1 MKRMKIDVKEAT
13 VESSGS
19 FGKKVQMGISEEGV
33 ANLMFLLSNLY
44 NDPELA
50 AIREYTTNALDAHIR
65 VGQTRPVDI
74 YLPSRDNPLFVVKD
88 YGVGM
93 SFDDIEFIYSQYGK
107 STKSASNDEAGAFG
121 LGAKAALAIATQFSL
136 TSVKDGQK
144 TTALIS
150 KTETGINDIDILPS
164 KPTDEGNGTTITI
177 PVPHVSSFLEKVSE
191 FFKYS
196 DPNKVLINGHKPDS
210 VLANATKVDV
220 GIAGVEVYTESN
232 SSYYRDP
239 KFRVIMGNVPYAMT
253 PDEVTESIKR
263 TGEDFD
269 ISYVNMSLY
278 ISVGIGDVDL
288 TPSREG
294 LRYTDKTNA
303 RVDAILKAYIKS
315 VRKQAV
321 AEVEAV
327 DKREDVFAVLNKWAK
342 VLPKG
347 YKQWRGEEVPDHV
360 SLPPE
365 TPFVSRY
372 GKDSEHKKSNNV
384 TSKGGFTIVYG
395 RDVAEYRKVAAY
407 LTPYLEHEGQYSG
420 HFIFVTNKSDI
431 TSKWITENGGFTF
444 IEAEKLVEIGKAK
457 RKADRLAAKANK
469 PPVEKFPYPVIDL
482 VTKTAKMV
490 PYNEI
495 PEGTPYLSISD
506 FSYTLGG
513 FFSKYFNGTEPGN
526 YYNQKKEAELATA
539 LSHFTSAKQVVIFG
553 GNRKLS
559 ALQDRVKGTYSIVND
574 FSKAVNDIFQNVHM
588 DVRNLASLEKTELNH
603 ILERAKKLDMHA
615 NINDRDLRRLINPT
629 KKAKRT
635 YDKLKNYETMLEK
648 VRPDNKRA
656 AMPRQSTKITELVNK
671 YPLISAVSVYQIR
684 PTHVEH
690 LIKYMNAVHDESL
703 TPVA

>member
-1 MKRMKIDVKEAT
+1 MKIDVKEAT

-19 FGKKVQMGISEEGV
+19 FGKKVQMGISQKGV

-50 AIREYTTNALDAHIR
+50 VIREYTTNALDAHIR

-93 SFDDIEFIYSQYGK
+93 SFDDIEYIYSQYGE
-107 STKSASNDEAGAFG
+107 STKADSNDEAGAFG

-136 TSVKDGQK
+136 TSIKDGLK

-177 PVPHVSSFLEKVSE
+177 PVPHVTSFLEKVSE

-196 DPNKVLINGHKPDS
+196 DPSKVLINGHKPDS
-210 VLANATKVDV
+210 VLANAIKVEV
-220 GIAGVEVYTESN
+220 GIPGVEVHTEEN
-232 SSYYRDP
+232 KSYYRDP

-253 PDEVTESIKR
+253 PEEVTDSIKR
-263 TGEDFD
+263 TGENFD

-278 ISVGIGDVDL
+278 IVVGIGDVDL

-303 RVDAILKAYIKS
+303 RIDSILKAYIKS

-321 AEVEAV
+321 DEVEAV
-327 DKREDVFAVLNKWAK
+327 DKREDVFDVLQKWSK

-347 YKQWRGEEVPDHV
+347 YKQWRGEEVPESV

-365 TPFVSRY
+365 TPFVHRY
-372 GKDSEHKKSNNV
+372 GKDSEHTKKNHV
-384 TSKGGFTIVYG
+384 TAKGGFTIVYG

-407 LTPYLEHEGQYSG
+407 LTPYLESEGNYSG
-420 HFIFVTNKSDI
+420 NFIFATNKSDI
-431 TSKWITENGGFTF
+431 TSKWVTENGKFSF
-444 IEAEKLVEIGKAK
+444 IEADKLIEIGKAK

-469 PPVEKFPYPVIDL
+469 APVEKFPYPVLDL

-495 PEGTPYLSISD
+495 PAGTPYLDVSD
-506 FSYTLGG
+506 FSRTVGG
-513 FFSKYFNGTEPGN
+513 FLTKYFNGTEPGY
-526 YYNQKKEAELATA
+526 YYNQKREAEIATA
-539 LSHFTSAKQVVIFG
+539 LSHFTDAKQVVVFG

-559 ALQDRVKGTYSIVND
+559 ALQDRVKGTYSLVND
-574 FSKAVNDIFQNVHM
+574 FGKSVNDIFKSVHM
-588 DVRNLASLEKTELNH
+588 DVRNLASLEGTELNH
-603 ILERAKKLDMHA
+603 VLERAKKLNLHTE
-615 NINDRDLRRLINPT
+615 IKDRDVRRLINPT

-635 YDKLKNYETMLEK
+635 YYSLKFYEHELNK
-648 VRPDNKRA
+648 VRPDNKSA
-656 AMPRQSTKITELVNK
+656 AIPKQSEKITELANK
-671 YPLISAVSVYQIR
+671 YSLISAVAVYQIR
-684 PTHVEH
+684 QNHVEH
-690 LIKYMNAVHDESL
+690 LIKYMNAIHDESL
-703 TPVA
+703 TPAA

>member
-1 MKRMKIDVKEAT
+1 MKIDVKEAT

-19 FGKKVQMGISEEGV
+19 FGKKVQMGISQKGV

-50 AIREYTTNALDAHIR
+50 VIREYTTNALDAHIR

-74 YLPSRDNPLFVVKD
+74 YLPTRDNPLFVVKD

-93 SFDDIEFIYSQYGK
+93 SFADIEFIYSQYGE
-107 STKSASNDEAGAFG
+107 STKADSNDEAGAFG

-164 KPTDEGNGTTITI
+164 KATDEGNGTTITI
-177 PVPHVSSFLEKVSE
+177 PVPHVTSFLEKVSE

-196 DPNKVLINGHKPDS
+196 DPSKVLINGHKPDS
-210 VLANATKVDV
+210 VLANATKIDV
-220 GIAGVEVYTESN
+220 GLKGVEVYTETN
-232 SSYYRDP
+232 TSYYRDP
-239 KFRVIMGNVPYAMT
+239 KFRVIMGNVPYSMT
-253 PDEVTESIKR
+253 ADEVTDSIKR
-263 TGEDFD
+263 TGERFD
-269 ISYVNMSLY
+269 IGYVNMSLY
-278 ISVGIGDVDL
+278 IVVGIGDVDL

-303 RVDAILKAYIKS
+303 RIDSIIKAYIKA

-321 AEVEAV
+321 DEVEAV
-327 DKREDVFAVLNKWAK
+327 DEREKVFEVLNKWVK
-342 VLPKG
+342 ILPKG
-347 YKQWRGEEVPDHV
+347 YRQWRGEEVPEMV

-365 TPFVSRY
+365 TPSVSRY
-372 GKDSEHKKSNNV
+372 GKDSEHTKTSKV
-384 TSKGGFTIVYG
+384 TSKGGYTIVYG

-407 LTPYLEHEGQYSG
+407 LTPYLESSG
-420 HFIFVTNKSDI
+420 KHSGNFLFVTNKSDI
-431 TSKWITENGGFTF
+431 TSKWILENKGFDF
-444 IEAEKLVEIGKAK
+444 IEADKVVEIGKAK
-457 RKADRLAAKANK
+457 RKADRLAAKATK
-469 PPVEKFPYPVIDL
+469 PPVEKFPYPVLDL

-495 PEGTPYLSISD
+495 PVGTPYLAVDD
-506 FSYTLGG
+506 FSYTVGG
-513 FFSKYFNGTEPGN
+513 FFSKYFNGTEPGY

-539 LSHFTSAKQVVIFG
+539 LSHFTSAKQVIIFG

-559 ALQDRVKGTYSIVND
+559 ALEDRVKGTYSLVND
-574 FSKAVNDIFQNVHM
+574 FTKAVDNIFKAVHM
-588 DVRNLASLEKTELNH
+588 DVRDLASLEDTELNH
-603 ILERAKKLDMHA
+603 ILERAKKLDLHT
-615 NINDRDLRRLINPT
+615 NIKDRELRRLINPT

-635 YDKLKNYETMLEK
+635 YDKLKNYETMLAK

-656 AMPRQSTKITELVNK
+656 AMPRQSTKIAELIEK

-684 PTHVEH
+684 QNHVEH

-703 TPVA
+703 TPAA

>member
-1 MKRMKIDVKEAT
+1 MKIDVKEAT

-19 FGKKVQMGISEEGV
+19 FGKKVQMGISQKGV

-50 AIREYTTNALDAHIR
+50 VIREYTTNALDAHIR

-93 SFDDIEFIYSQYGK
+93 SFGDIEFIYSQYGE
-107 STKSASNDEAGAFG
+107 STKADSNDEAGAFG

-136 TSVKDGQK
+136 TSVKDGLK

-164 KPTDEGNGTTITI
+164 KPTEEGNGTTITI
-177 PVPHVSSFLEKVSE
+177 PVPHVTSFLEKVSE

-196 DPNKVLINGHKPDS
+196 DPSKVLINGHKPDS
-210 VLANATKVDV
+210 VLANATKIDV
-220 GIAGVEVYTESN
+220 GLPGVDVYTENN

-239 KFRVIMGNVPYAMT
+239 KFRVIMGNVPYSMT
-253 PDEVTESIKR
+253 ADEVTDSIKR
-263 TGEDFD
+263 TGENFD
-269 ISYVNMSLY
+269 IGYVNMSLY
-278 ISVGIGDVDL
+278 IVVGIGDVDL

-303 RVDAILKAYIKS
+303 RIDAILKAFIKS

-321 AEVEAV
+321 DEVEAV
-327 DKREDVFAVLNKWAK
+327 QERQDVFEVLNKWTK

-347 YKQWRGEEVPDHV
+347 YRQWHGETVPETV

-365 TPFVSRY
+365 TPSVHRY
-372 GKDSEHKKSNNV
+372 GTDSEHTKVSKV
-384 TSKGGFTIVYG
+384 TSKGGYIVVYG
-395 RDVAEYRKVAAY
+395 RDVAEYRKVSAY
-407 LTPYLEHEGQYSG
+407 LTPYLESLGNYSG
-420 HFIFVTNKSDI
+420 HFLFVTNKSDV
-431 TSKWITENGGFTF
+431 SDKWITENKGFEL
-444 IEAEKLVEIGKAK
+444 IEADKVVEIGKAK

-469 PPVEKFPYPVIDL
+469 PPVEKFPYPVLDL

-495 PEGTPYLSISD
+495 PAGTPYLAIAD
-506 FSYTLGG
+506 FSHSVGT
-513 FFSKYFNGTEPGN
+513 FFSKYFNGTEPGQ

-539 LSHFTSAKQVVIFG
+539 LSHFTSAKQVIIFG

-559 ALQDRVKGTYSIVND
+559 ALEDRVKGTYSLVND
-574 FSKAVNDIFQNVHM
+574 FSKAVNDIFKTVHM
-588 DVRNLASLEKTELNH
+588 DVRNLASLENTELNH
-603 ILERAKKLDMHA
+603 ILERAKTL
-615 NINDRDLRRLINPT
+615 NIHTEIRDRELRRLINPT

-635 YDKLKNYETMLEK
+635 YDKLKNYETMLAK
-648 VRPDNKRA
+648 VRPDNKSA

-671 YPLISAVSVYQIR
+671 YPLISAVYVYKVNR
-684 PTHVEH
+684 NHVEH
-690 LIKYMNAVHDESL
+690 LIKYMNTIHDESL
-703 TPVA
+703 TPAA

>member
-1 MKRMKIDVKEAT
+1 MKIDVKEAT
-13 VESSGS
+13 VETSGS
-19 FGKKVQMGISEEGV
+19 FGESVSMGISQKGV

-50 AIREYTTNALDAHIR
+50 VIREYTTNGLDAHIR

-93 SFDDIEFIYSQYGK
+93 SAADIKFIYSQYGE
-107 STKSASNDEAGAFG
+107 STKADSNDEAGAFG

-136 TSVKDGQK
+136 TSIKDGQK

-150 KTETGINDIDILPS
+150 KTETGINNIDILPS
-164 KPTDEGNGTTITI
+164 KATDEGNGTTVTI

-210 VLANATKVDV
+210 VLATTTKVEV
-220 GIAGVEVYTESN
+220 GIPGIEVHTEQN
-232 SSYYRDP
+232 TSYYRDP
-239 KFRVIMGNVPYAMT
+239 KFRVIMGNVPYTMT
-253 PDEVTESIKR
+253 PDEVTDSIKR
-263 TGEDFD
+263 TGENFD
-269 ISYVNMSLY
+269 ISFVNMSLY
-278 ISVGIGDVDL
+278 IIVGIGDVDL

-303 RVDAILKAYIKS
+303 RIDAILKAYIKA

-321 AEVEAV
+321 DEVEAV
-327 DKREDVFAVLNKWAK
+327 DKREDVFEVLSKWSK

-347 YKQWRGEEVPDHV
+347 YRQWRGEEVPDHV

-372 GKDSEHKKSNNV
+372 GKDSDHSKKNNV
-384 TSKGGFTIVYG
+384 TSKGGYTIVYG

-407 LTPYLEHEGQYSG
+407 LTPYLESEGSHSG

-431 TSKWITENGGFTF
+431 SSKWVTENSGFTF
-444 IEAEKLVEIGKAK
+444 IEADKLVEIGKAK
-457 RKADRLAAKANK
+457 RKADRLAAKADK
-469 PPVEKFPYPVIDL
+469 APVEKFPYPVLDL

-495 PEGTPYLSISD
+495 PAGTPYLSVAD
-506 FSYTLGG
+506 FSRTVGG
-513 FFSKYFNGTEPGN
+513 FFSKYFSGTEPGG
-526 YYNQKKEAELATA
+526 YYIQKKEAELATA

-559 ALQDRVKGTYSIVND
+559 ALEDRVKGTYSLVND
-574 FSKAVNDIFQNVHM
+574 FSKAVNDIFKTVHM
-588 DVRNLASLEKTELNH
+588 DVRNLASLENTELNH
-603 ILERAKKLDMHA
+603 ILERAKKLDLHT
-615 NINDRDLRRLINPT
+615 NIKDREIRRLINPT

-648 VRPDNKRA
+648 VRPDNKGA
-656 AMPRQSTKITELVNK
+656 TMPRQSSKITELVNK
-671 YPLISAVSVYQIR
+671 YPLISAISVYQVR
-684 PTHVEH
+684 PNHVNH
-690 LIKYMNAVHDESL
+690 LIKYMNAIHDESL

>member
-1 MKRMKIDVKEAT
+1 MKIDVKEAT

-19 FGKKVQMGISEEGV
+19 FGKKVQMGISQKGV

-50 AIREYTTNALDAHIR
+50 TIREYTTNALDAHIR

-74 YLPSRDNPLFVVKD
+74 YLPTRDNPLFVVKD

-93 SFDDIEFIYSQYGK
+93 SAADIEFIYSQYGE
-107 STKSASNDEAGAFG
+107 STKADSNDEAGAFG

-136 TSVKDGQK
+136 TSIKDGLK
-144 TTALIS
+144 TTALVS
-150 KTETGINDIDILPS
+150 KTETGINDVDILPS

-177 PVPHVSSFLEKVSE
+177 PVPHVTSFLEKVSE

-210 VLANATKVDV
+210 VLANAIKVDV
-220 GIAGVEVYTESN
+220 GLPGVEVHTEQN
-232 SSYYRDP
+232 TTYYRDP

-253 PDEVTESIKR
+253 TDEVTDSIRR
-263 TGEDFD
+263 TGENFD
-269 ISYVNMSLY
+269 VGHVNMSLY
-278 ISVGIGDVDL
+278 IVVGIGDVDL

-303 RVDAILKAYIKS
+303 RIDSIMKAYIQS

-321 AEVEAV
+321 DEVEAV
-327 DKREDVFAVLNKWAK
+327 QERAEVFGALSKWSK
-342 VLPKG
+342 ILPKN
-347 YKQWRGEEVPDHV
+347 YRQWHGEEVPENV

-365 TPFVSRY
+365 TPSVHRY
-372 GKDSEHKKSNNV
+372 GKDSEHTKTNRV
-384 TSKGGFTIVYG
+384 TAKGGYTIVYG

-407 LTPYLEHEGQYSG
+407 LTPYLENEGKYSG
-420 HFIFVTNKSDI
+420 NFLFVTSKSDI
-431 TSKWITENGGFTF
+431 SDKWITENSGFAL
-444 IEAEKLVEIGKAK
+444 IEADKVVEIGKAK

-469 PPVEKFPYPVIDL
+469 APVEKFPYPVLDL

-495 PEGTPYLSISD
+495 PAGTPYLSVSD
-506 FSYTLGG
+506 FSYTVGG
-513 FFSKYFNGTEPGN
+513 FFSKYFNGTEPGY

-539 LSHFTSAKQVVIFG
+539 LAHFTPAKQVIIFG

-559 ALQDRVKGTYSIVND
+559 ALEDRVKGTYSLVND
-574 FSKAVNDIFQNVHM
+574 FSKAVNNIFKTVHM
-588 DVRNLASLEKTELNH
+588 DVRNLASLESTELNH
-603 ILERAKKLDMHA
+603 VLERAKTLNLHTEIK
-615 NINDRDLRRLINPT
+615 DREIRRLINPT

-635 YDKLKNYETMLEK
+635 YDKLKNYETMLAK
-648 VRPDNKRA
+648 VRPDNKGA
-656 AMPRQSTKITELVNK
+656 TMPRQSEKIAELVEK
-671 YPLISAVSVYQIR
+671 YPLISAVSVYSIR
-684 PTHVEH
+684 QNHVEH
-690 LIKYMNAVHDESL
+690 LIKYMNAIHNESL
-703 TPVA
+703 TPAA